1 MWLFYFLLYL
11 FILCAGSK
19 HATVHVWRSEDNL
32 QESVLS
38 FHCGG
43 GGGGWRDVWMGGC
56 LDAELRFSGLVAI
69 SPPLSGIH
77 ELVTHS

>member
-43 GGGGWRDVWMGGC
+43 GGGGMEGC
-56 LDAELRFSGLVAI
+56 LDGG
-69 SPPLSGIH
+69 LSGC
-77 ELVTHS
+77 